1 MWPPL
6 LEKAWAKIIG
16 NYIQADGGITI
27 NSLHALTG
35 APVFTYL
42 VNSNLN
48 FTIAFQLIKISND

>member
-6 LEKAWAKIIG
+6 LEKVWAKIIG

-42 VNSNLN
+42 INSNLN
-48 FTIAFQLIKISND
+48 FTIAF